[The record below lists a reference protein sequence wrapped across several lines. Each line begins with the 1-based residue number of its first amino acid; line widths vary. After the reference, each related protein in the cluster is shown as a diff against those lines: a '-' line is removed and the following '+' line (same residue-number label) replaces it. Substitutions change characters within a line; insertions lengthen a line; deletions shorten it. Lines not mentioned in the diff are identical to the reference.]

1 MMDTLIEKE
10 IDISRLTA
18 CHGCD
23 LLVEEGNIP
32 PRSKAM
38 CPRCGSFLYEPK
50 ENTVNNTLA
59 LVITGL
65 LLLWPAVSLPMM
77 KMTILGGTSFNTL
90 LNAVVKISQAGYYWI
105 AFMVFATSILAPCA
119 KLSMLFIVL
128 LHIKFRRHTEYL
140 PRLFRYYVKLDTWEM
155 LDVYMIAMLVGVIK
169 LFDIAAI
176 HAGLGLYCFLGL
188 LLTSIMVTVTLDKKQ
203 IWESIENLCKKKNS

>member
-1 MMDTLIEKE
+1 MSQE
-10 IDISRLTA
+10 IDLTA

-32 PRSKAM
+32 PRSKAV

-65 LLLWPAVSLPMM
+65 LLLWPAISMPIIE
-77 KMTILGGTSFNTL
+77 MTILGDTAFNSL
-90 LNAVVKISQAGYYWI
+90 LNAAIKIYQAGYPWV
-105 AFMVFATSILAPCA
+105 AFMVFLTSILAPAA
-119 KLSMLFIVL
+119 KLVVLLTVL
-128 LHIKFRRHTEYL
+128 LHIKFKRHTKLL

-155 LDVYMIAMLVGVIK
+155 LDVYMIAMLVSVIK

-176 HAGLGLYCFLGL
+176 HGGLGLYCFVGL
-188 LLTSIMVTVTLDKKQ
+188 LLTSILVTVKLDKKQ
-203 IWESIENLCKKKNS
+203 IWESIEDLCKNNES

>member
-1 MMDTLIEKE
+1 MQKD
-10 IDISRLTA
+10 IDLTA

-32 PRSKAM
+32 HRSKAI

-65 LLLWPAVSLPMM
+65 LLLWPAISMPIIE
-77 KMTILGGTSFNTL
+77 MTILGGTSFNSL
-90 LNAVVKISQAGYYWI
+90 LNAVVKIYQAGYSWV
-105 AFMVFATSILAPCA
+105 AFVVFFTSILAPFA
-119 KLSMLFIVL
+119 KLSVLLIVL
-128 LHIKFRRHTEYL
+128 LHIKFKRHTNLL
-140 PRLFRYYVKLDTWEM
+140 PLLFRYYVKLDTWEM
-155 LDVYMIAMLVGVIK
+155 LDVYIIAMLVSVIK

-176 HAGLGLYCFLGL
+176 NAGLGFFCFVGL
-188 LLTSIMVTVTLDKKQ
+188 LLTSILVTVKLDKKQ
-203 IWESIENLCKKKNS
+203 IWESIEDLCKK

>member
-1 MMDTLIEKE
+1 MSQE
-10 IDISRLTA
+10 IDLTA

-32 PRSKAM
+32 HRSKAS

-65 LLLWPAVSLPMM
+65 LLLWPAISMPMM
-77 KMTILGGTSFNTL
+77 EMTILGDTAFNTL
-90 LNAVVKISQAGYYWI
+90 LNAVVKIYEAGYYWI
-105 AFMVFATSILAPCA
+105 AFMVLFTSILAPA
-119 KLSMLFIVL
+119 VKLFVL
-128 LHIKFRRHTEYL
+128 LIILLQIKFERHTKLL

-155 LDVYMIAMLVGVIK
+155 LDVYMIAMLVSVIK

-176 HAGLGLYCFLGL
+176 HGGVGLYCFVGL
-188 LLTSIMVTVTLDKKQ
+188 LLTSILVTVKLDKKQ
-203 IWESIENLCKKKNS
+203 IWECIEDLCKKKHS